1 MCLHRNTT
9 NNKSSHDDDSV
20 IVLAEWNC
28 ALMHITD
35 GDTDQHLQ
43 LIDDGLI
50 KQLIADKWKTFARVY
65 TGQFTTLIL
74 QMAVWLSI
82 AGRVKEVT
90 LCRASLV

>member
-20 IVLAEWNC
+20 HAVLAEWNC

-65 TGQFTTLIL
+65 TGQFTSSVL
-74 QMAVWLSI
+74 
-82 AGRVKEVT
+82 
-90 LCRASLV
+90 